1 MYATLNVNRAFGQ
14 LNSASPL
21 QRVTTTAHAPTP
33 IITAYDPCGTLSVAA
48 ADGSPGG
55 TNGSTGGTTGGSDE
69 GTTGGADGST
79 GGTGGST
86 GTDADSGGSTGFS
99 SLTENPLVLGGVG
112 LAFLALVV
120 R

>member
-21 QRVTTTAHAPTP
+21 RHATTTAHAPTQT
-33 IITAYDPCGTLSVAA
+33 ITAYDPCGTLSVAA

-55 TNGSTGGTTGGSDE
+55 TNGSTGGSDV

-79 GGTGGST
+79 GGAGGST
-86 GTDADSGGSTGFS
+86 NTDADSGGSTGFS
-99 SLTENPLVLGGVG
+99 SLTQNPLVLGGVG

>member
-55 TNGSTGGTTGGSDE
+55 TNGSTGGTTGGSD
-69 GTTGGADGST
+69 GST
-79 GGTGGST
+79 GGAGGST
-86 GTDADSGGSTGFS
+86 GTDADSDGSTGFS

>member
-21 QRVTTTAHAPTP
+21 RHVTTTAHAPTP

-48 ADGSPGG
+48 AEGSPGG
-55 TNGSTGGTTGGSDE
+55 TNGSTGGTTGG
-69 GTTGGADGST
+69 ADGST
-79 GGTGGST
+79 GGAGGST
-86 GTDADSGGSTGFS
+86 NTDADSGGSTGFS
-99 SLTENPLVLGGVG
+99 SLTQNPLVLGGVG

>member
-1 MYATLNVNRAFGQ
+1 MYSTLPVNRAFSQ

-21 QRVTTTAHAPTP
+21 RQVTTTAHAPPRT
-33 IITAYDPCGTLSVAA
+33 ITAYDPCGTLSVTA

-55 TNGSTGGTTGGSDE
+55 PNGSPGGTTGGTDGS
-69 GTTGGADGST
+69 TGGADGST

-86 GTDADSGGSTGFS
+86 GTDADGGDSTGFS